1 MTFPN
6 NTKNIKLY
14 ANEHGDPD
22 LDDSTTF
29 DSQEDAEWVT
39 TLDKGGPMSFRSL
52 LLSLTTATITLT
64 AAAVGAN
71 PYYSNLNTTIP
82 IFVGLHHAFVA
93 AIFMDKIQIFEV
105 GRITCKSPVLPC
117 AGLRNRRVVL
127 TMLVTM
133 HLLALGSLG
142 VSVMTFGRYHSGVD
156 GVKRNLC
163 WRKLEDKG
171 NVLNFLFFDCWDDY
185 SVLVQAWLHL
195 MQAIIL
201 GAIFGSK
208 VVELRRK

>member
-105 GRITCKSPVLPC
+105 GRITCKSPVLPPDD
-117 AGLRNRRVVL
+117 AGDDAFVGFGLVGSFGDDLWQISFRGRRGEEKPVL
-127 TMLVTM
+127 
-133 HLLALGSLG
+133 AKI
-142 VSVMTFGRYHSGVD
+142 GR
-156 GVKRNLC
+156 
-163 WRKLEDKG
+163 
-171 NVLNFLFFDCWDDY
+171 
-185 SVLVQAWLHL
+185 
-195 MQAIIL
+195 
-201 GAIFGSK
+201 
-208 VVELRRK
+208 